1 MTFPALSD
9 NRPLRLGSL
18 MLLYAA
24 QGAPEGLL
32 YIAIPAWFAAQGVSA
47 EVISGYIAIIL
58 LPWSFK
64 LFNGILMDRFTW
76 LPMGRKRPWLIV
88 AQLLLIGSLVWF
100 SGLGTPTEALTW
112 FAIAGFAV
120 NFAGAFQDVAI
131 DGMAIDILGE
141 HERASANG
149 LMWGGKTLG
158 TAGFAFVSGKL
169 ISDAGHQWAA
179 IVTAAFVALVMLLPL
194 LLRERAG
201 EKLLPWTKGE
211 AAPVT
216 RERQLTQWWP
226 LVRYIFLAMRKPASL
241 LLAAGI
247 LVAFAAYGLKTAFSP
262 TLAVQELG
270 WNREVFTNRDALA
283 DMIGGLFGIFVS
295 GWMADRIGPM
305 KALGGALAGMALL
318 NCAAALAWEDGSFYF
333 AYLLVYSVLFVL
345 MSVCTYAIAMGQSRG
360 SVAATQFS
368 IFMALLNLG
377 TSYGAARLGA
387 MRELGGYQAAFAAC
401 ALLSL
406 IAIGLYALSV
416 SFDRRRT
423 SGSGALGD
431 EEVGL

>member
-1 MTFPALSD
+1 MNLPALSE

-32 YIAIPAWFAAQGVSA
+32 YIAIPAWFAAQGISA
-47 EVISGYIAIIL
+47 EAIAGYVAIIL

-64 LFNGILMDRFTW
+64 LFNGVLMDRFTW
-76 LPMGRKRPWLIV
+76 APMGRKRPWLIL
-88 AQLLLIGSLVWF
+88 AQLLLIASLIWF
-100 SGLGTPTEALTW
+100 SGLSSPGEALPW

-158 TAGFAFVSGKL
+158 TAGFAFLSGKL
-169 ISDAGHQWAA
+169 ISDETGHGVAA
-179 IVTAAFVALVMLLPL
+179 IATAIFVGLVMLLPL

-201 EKLLPWTKGE
+201 EKLLPWTAGQ

-216 RERQLTQWWP
+216 KERQLTRWWP
-226 LVRYIFLAMRKPASL
+226 LLRNVVSAMLRPASL
-241 LLAAGI
+241 ALGAGI
-247 LVAFAAYGLKTAFSP
+247 LIAFAAYGLKTAFSP
-262 TLAVQELG
+262 TLAVQEIG
-270 WNREVFTNRDALA
+270 WEREIFTNRDATA
-283 DMIGGLFGIFVS
+283 DLVGGLFGIFVS
-295 GWMADRIGPM
+295 GWLADRVGPM
-305 KALGGALAGMALL
+305 TALGGALAGMAVL
-318 NCAAALAWEDGSFYF
+318 NGTGVLFWEEGSFYF
-333 AYLLVYSVLFVL
+333 AYLLVYSVFFVL

-360 SVAATQFS
+360 TVAATHFS

-377 TSYGAARLGA
+377 TSFGASRLEQVRG
-387 MRELGGYQAAFAAC
+387 MGGYEAAFAIC
-401 ALLSL
+401 AGLSVIAVGAYLLSVRL
-406 IAIGLYALSV
+406 
-416 SFDRRRT
+416 DQHKT
-423 SGSGALGD
+423 SSSILGD
-431 EEVGL
+431 EEMRL

>member
-1 MTFPALSD
+1 MNLPALSE

-32 YIAIPAWFAAQGVSA
+32 YIAIPAWFAAQGVPA
-47 EVISGYIAIIL
+47 EAIAGYVAIIL

-64 LFNGILMDRFTW
+64 LFNGVLMDRFTW
-76 LPMGRKRPWLIV
+76 APMGRKRPWLIL
-88 AQLLLIGSLVWF
+88 AQLLLIGSLIWF
-100 SGLGTPTEALTW
+100 AGLTEPTEALTW

-141 HERASANG
+141 DERASANG

-158 TAGFAFVSGKL
+158 TAGFAFLTGRL
-169 ISDAGHQWAA
+169 ISDEGGHGVAA
-179 IVTAAFVALVMLLPL
+179 IATAIFVGLIMLLPL

-201 EKLLPWTKGE
+201 EKLLPWTEGQ

-216 RERQLTQWWP
+216 RERQLTRWWP
-226 LVRYIFLAMRKPASL
+226 LIRNVFSAMAKPASL
-241 LLAAGI
+241 LLGAGI
-247 LVAFAAYGLKTAFSP
+247 LLAFAAYGLKTAFSP
-262 TLAVQELG
+262 TLAVQEIG
-270 WNREVFTNRDALA
+270 WEREVFTNRDAMA
-283 DMIGGLFGIFVS
+283 DLIGGLFGIFVS
-295 GWMADRIGPM
+295 GWLADRVGPM
-305 KALGGALAGMALL
+305 KALGAALAGMALL
-318 NCAAALAWEDGSFYF
+318 NGAAVFAWPDGGFYF

-360 SVAATQFS
+360 TVAATQFS

-377 TSYGAARLGA
+377 TSFGASRLEMLRGG
-387 MRELGGYQAAFAAC
+387 GGYEAAFAAC
-401 ALLSL
+401 AGLSL
-406 IAIGLYALSV
+406 VAVIFYVFSV
-416 SFDRRRT
+416 RLDGRT
-423 SGSGALGD
+423 EPSPILRD
-431 EEVGL
+431 QEMRL